1 MTNNANP
8 FSESTPTDIRF
19 DPKTQTAHAG
29 ELVLGRH
36 GASNVLLG
44 NEDEDPA
51 AAAAFA
57 AMLGNFW
64 RKHGVPPFIVHLG
77 TDSDYIW
84 PPTIDRSSIRGAPF
98 RCPACKERVKRG
110 STHFGIVFLCYCMGL
125 QIPRGSR
132 HPEPR
137 SGDEWSTIRTDAQT
151 ASVVVAAQT
160 SGNDN

>member
-8 FSESTPTDIRF
+8 FAESTPTEIRF

-36 GASNVLLG
+36 GGANVLLG
-44 NEDEDPA
+44 DERDDPA
-51 AAAAFA
+51 GAAAFA
-57 AMLGNFW
+57 MMLGTFW
-64 RKHGVPPFIVHLG
+64 RKHGVPPYIVHLG
-77 TDSDYIW
+77 LDESYVW
-84 PPTIDRSSIRGAPF
+84 PPTIHRSSIRGAPF

-110 STHFGIVFLCYCMGL
+110 VTNFGVVFLCYCMAVT
-125 QIPRGSR
+125 IPRGSR

-137 SGDEWSTIRTDAQT
+137 SAREWSTIRTDAQT
-151 ASVVVAAQT
+151 ASVVVSAQT